1 MLGHRLYRLYRDR
14 FETWGTVRG
23 GARQWEELGLF
34 DQRRLL
40 GGVEATNLDTVLRA
54 VAMSKPDAVI
64 NCIGVVKQSAAAKD
78 PLPSIAINS
87 LFPHRLAALCQAA
100 GARLIHVSTD
110 CVFSGRKGNY
120 SEEDVS
126 DAEDLYGRT
135 KCLGEVQ
142 GENFLTIRTSLIGR
156 EIAGGPSLIEWFVGQ
171 RGGTVKGYKGAV
183 FSGFTTEVL
192 GEIIADILEKHVHL
206 NGLWHLS
213 SAAMNKFD
221 LLTLVNEAF
230 GLGITIQADKS
241 FVCDRSL
248 DSLRFRT
255 ETGYRPP
262 AWETMISRLAADR
275 APYYRA

>member
-23 GARQWEELGLF
+23 AARQWEALGLF
-34 DQRRLL
+34 DRRRLID
-40 GGVEATNLDTVLRA
+40 GVEATSLDTVLRA
-54 VAMSKPDAVI
+54 VAASRPDAVV

-120 SEEDVS
+120 AEGDAS
-126 DAEDLYGRT
+126 DADDLYGKT
-135 KCLGEVQ
+135 KYLGEVHR
-142 GENFLTIRTSLIGR
+142 ENCLTIRTSLIGR
-156 EIAGGPSLIEWFVGQ
+156 EIGGGPSLIEWFLGQ
-171 RGGTVKGYKGAV
+171 RGGTVKGYKGAI
-183 FSGFTTEVL
+183 FSGFTTEAL
-192 GEIIADILEKHVHL
+192 GEIIADLIESHAQL
-206 NGLWHLS
+206 NGLWHV
-213 SAAMNKFD
+213 SAAAVNKFD

-230 GLGITIQADKS
+230 DLGITIQADES

-248 DSLRFRT
+248 DSSRFRA
-255 ETGYRPP
+255 ETSYRPP
-262 AWETMISRLAADR
+262 AWEDMISRLAADR